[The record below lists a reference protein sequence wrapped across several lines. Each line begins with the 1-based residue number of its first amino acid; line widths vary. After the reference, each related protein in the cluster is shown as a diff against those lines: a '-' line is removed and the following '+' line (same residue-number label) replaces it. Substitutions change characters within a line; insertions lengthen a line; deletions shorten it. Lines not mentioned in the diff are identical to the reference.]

1 MKYLKIFTCCLFL
14 FAFNTSIHAQDMDN
28 KKLET
33 ILSVISDTIVGHQG
47 AWEFLVNGMS
57 MMCLTDEFHNRMRI
71 VTPVAEMK
79 DVTDE
84 QMRAAMEGNFHSAL
98 DVKYAIS
105 NDVMWV
111 AYIHPLKE
119 LTKDQL
125 LDAVS
130 QVYNGARTFGTIYSS
145 TELAFPKTEEEQE
158 KEKKKEKTKRS

>member
-1 MKYLKIFTCCLFL
+1 M
-14 FAFNTSIHAQDMDN
+14 
-28 KKLET
+28 
-33 ILSVISDTIVGHQG
+33 
-47 AWEFLVNGMS
+47 VNGMP

-84 QMRAAMEGNFHSAL
+84 QIRAAMEGNFHSAL

-105 NDVMWV
+105 SDVMWV

-125 LDAVS
+125 LDAIS
-130 QVYNGARTFGTIYSS
+130 QVYNGAMTFGTIYTS
-145 TELAFPKTEEEQE
+145 TELGFPKSEKDQE
-158 KEKKKEKTKRS
+158 KQKKKEKTKRS